1 MQYPRLVQRLLD
13 EAIRDSPVVLIHG
26 PRQSGKTTLA
36 RTFLEPLGYTYYSFD
51 TESMLNAASA
61 DPEGFV
67 ADLPDKVILDE
78 IQRVPQLFRSLKY
91 QIDQNRQP
99 GRFVLSGSAN
109 ILLLPQLSDSLAG
122 RMEVLRLHP
131 LSQTEL
137 QQSTGGFIDHL
148 FSSDRLD
155 TRLLSS
161 ERLGDVLAQRIVA
174 GGFPAALARSREP
187 RIQRWYSD
195 YVSSVLQ
202 RDISELASIASID
215 AIPRLF
221 SIIASNTSRLL
232 NVAELASPLSIS
244 RPTIKHYVS
253 LLEAIF
259 LVDIL
264 PPWHKNLAQ
273 RLIKTP
279 RLFCTDTGIACAS
292 LRQNTTSL
300 RSMPELYGRM
310 VETYVVQEL
319 KRMSSWMDEA
329 IEISYYRD
337 KDGFEVDAIL
347 ESQGRLVGIEVKS
360 SSTVTT
366 SDFRGLRKLKSLAGS
381 EFHRGIVLYD
391 GAQAL
396 SFGDS
401 MYAIPIGALSNS
413 IPSSS
418 R

>member
-1 MQYPRLVQRLLD
+1 MQYPRLVQRLLG
-13 EAIRDSPVVLIHG
+13 EAIRDSPVVLIQG
-26 PRQSGKTTLA
+26 PRQSGKTTLV

-51 TESMLNAASA
+51 TESTLNAASA

-67 ADLPDKVILDE
+67 ADLPDKVVLDE
-78 IQRVPQLFRSLKY
+78 IQRVPALFRSLKH

-131 LSQTEL
+131 LTQTEL
-137 QQSTGGFIDHL
+137 QQTTGGFIEHL
-148 FSSDRLD
+148 LSSDRLD
-155 TRLLSS
+155 TQHLSS
-161 ERLGDVLAQRIVA
+161 ERLGDALAQRIVA
-174 GGFPAALARSREP
+174 GGFPSALERTREP

-195 YVSSVLQ
+195 YVSSVIQ
-202 RDISELASIASID
+202 RDISEIASIASID
-215 AIPRLF
+215 SIPRLF

-259 LVDIL
+259 LVDVL

-273 RLIKTP
+273 RLVKTP
-279 RLFCTDTGIACAS
+279 RLFCTDTGIACAAI
-292 LRQNTTSL
+292 RQTTTSL
-300 RSMPELYGRM
+300 RTIPELYGRM
-310 VETYVVQEL
+310 VETYVIQEL
-319 KRMSSWMDEA
+319 KRMTSWMDEA
-329 IEISYYRD
+329 VAISYYRD

-347 ESQGRLVGIEVKS
+347 ETQGRLVGIEVKS

-401 MYAIPIGALSNS
+401 MFAVPIGALSNS
-413 IPSSS
+413 IPPSS